1 MQVSLDIDI
10 DQLLLFI
17 KNLPEDQLLKI
28 RNELNNTIEKKT
40 KEKKK
45 DFLELISNAPTM
57 SDQQY
62 KTFQENRKTFNQWR
76 NS

>member
-28 RNELNNTIEKKT
+28 RNELNITIEKKT